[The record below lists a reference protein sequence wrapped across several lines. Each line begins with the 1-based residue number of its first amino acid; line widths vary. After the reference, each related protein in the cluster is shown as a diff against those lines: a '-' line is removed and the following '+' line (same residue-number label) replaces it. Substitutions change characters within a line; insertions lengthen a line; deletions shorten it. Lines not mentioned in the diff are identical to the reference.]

1 MQGCA
6 IIHSKCSDCNHR
18 RPLYLPLD
26 FHVTH
31 ISAAWAPL
39 SLNDNMIT
47 SNSPAAACV
56 RNYPAKNAESFE
68 QARIILGN
76 WISRFLLSSSHHP
89 KPWRPHDFNFWGGG
103 DHPAKNSCMYVVL
116 PWVGDGIRVVSKYYY
131 SMILVTYR

>member
-6 IIHSKCSDCNHR
+6 IIHAKCSDCNHR
-18 RPLYLPLD
+18 RPPLFAIRFSRDAHKRRCRSMTIWSHLTAQQLP
-26 FHVTH
+26 
-31 ISAAWAPL
+31 
-39 SLNDNMIT
+39 
-47 SNSPAAACV
+47 V

-131 SMILVTYR
+131 SMIFVTYR